1 MLKTTVPSGNEQLNM
16 ENGIGAPGQSGSELF
31 NGLEE
36 TDTPETEKKALD
48 LSVKL
53 SEDERLQLSRRI
65 KNDITSYIT
74 STGGRRGNVQ
84 AWRRDFELFPTGRSN
99 RWPGSSDVPAPLT
112 HIYVNNHH
120 SRLNQQIVKAVPP
133 FTAVAKTVEA
143 LEVSGDIEEAMT
155 SRLED
160 ADWEEIADQI
170 HLELPLVGNVGLRVT
185 YEHETNHVPR
195 HQFNIDLDT
204 YKLLL
209 ETGTVNA
216 VDAAWEA
223 MEKDEEG
230 NPKVIFSHEDEPG
243 YSGVKF
249 QVIPWEDFI
258 ILPATIRDPK
268 KAYGIGERLMIRGYD
283 LRQGAEDGTYIKEAV
298 EKVLEKR
305 QGAQPSD
312 RTERLDVQGL
322 TYYTNSSSFD
332 ADYEDYLCY
341 ELCWQMD
348 ANKDGKMEWVLI
360 TMHWDSG
367 EILRCS
373 YLPYEHGEPTYHLF
387 RYFPR
392 VKELFGMAV
401 SEKLATYQDAA
412 TAVIN
417 QIIDHA
423 DLNLNLF
430 GNIIYDQ
437 TSGYD
442 PAKQKHQLGKPI
454 RVDNIDGIKPL
465 QVAPMP
471 AEHYNVY
478 QLFKEIGDLIT
489 STSNPSLGK
498 VSESSKTLGEVQ
510 LVAAASG
517 MQFEEVASRVAR
529 TWANVFDQ
537 VRKLEAQ
544 YAQDG
549 VVNFRRKVAPAG
561 DIIGQIP
568 REMLLEQV
576 KLVPTGLKQL
586 ADMQSR
592 VQQATI
598 VQNTLLQHPLT
609 TGDPL
614 VMVETL
620 DVYLQSV
627 NYPKREKIM
636 EIVYQKVN
644 AMMQQQAA
652 LAQAGIDPTQQ
663 NLEGQEGGS
672 PPEAPKDA
680 AVPKESKA
688 ERILQGN
695 VNGPGNPT
703 QPPI

>member
-1 MLKTTVPSGNEQLNM
+1 MPPIEELENPI
-16 ENGIGAPGQSGSELF
+16 ENGNTGPPQIEEGLI
-31 NGLEE
+31 NGDAE
-36 TDTPETEKKALD
+36 DVKKQALD
-48 LSVKL
+48 LSVNL
-53 SEDERLQLSRRI
+53 SDEEMKQLERRVC
-65 KNDITSYIT
+65 NDITAYLA
-74 STGGRRGNVQ
+74 STATRRGNVQ
-84 AWRRDFELFPTGRSN
+84 QWRRDFELFPTGRSS
-99 RWPGSSDVPAPLT
+99 RWPGAADVPAPLT
-112 HIYVNNHH
+112 HIYVTNHH
-120 SRLNQQIVKAVPP
+120 TRLNQQIVKAVPP

-143 LEVSGDIEEAMT
+143 LEIAGDIEEAMT

-160 ADWEEIADQI
+160 ADWEEVADQI
-170 HLELPLVGNVGLRVT
+170 HLELPMVGNVGLRVT
-185 YEHETNHVPR
+185 YEQEVNHVPR
-195 HQFNIDLDT
+195 IQGDLDMAV

-209 ETGTVNA
+209 ESGVEPL
-216 VDAAWEA
+216 DAYWEA
-223 MEKDEEG
+223 IKKDEEG
-230 NPKVIFSHEDEPG
+230 SPELELNWIDEEG
-243 YSGVKF
+243 YTGVRF
-249 QVIPWEDFI
+249 CVVPWEDFV

-268 KAYGIGERLMIRGYD
+268 KAYGIGERMMIRGYD
-283 LRQGAEDGTYIKEAV
+283 LRRGVEDGIYIKEAV
-298 EKVLEKR
+298 DDILER
-305 QGAQPSD
+305 RPGSRLEGED
-312 RTERLDVQGL
+312 RTERLDVQGI
-322 TYYTNSSSFD
+322 THYNGSGSSFD

-348 ANKDGKMEWVLI
+348 ANKDGKMEWVVI
-360 TMHWDSG
+360 TLHWDSRR
-367 EILRCS
+367 ILRCS
-373 YLPYEHGEPTYHLF
+373 YLPYEHGEPYYHLF

-392 VKELFGMAV
+392 VKELCGMAV

-437 TSGYD
+437 SAGYD
-442 PAKQKHQLGKPI
+442 PARQKHKLGQPI
-454 RVDNIDGIKPL
+454 KVDNIEGIKPL

-498 VSESSKTLGEVQ
+498 VTESSKTLGEVQ

-529 TWANVFDQ
+529 TWAGVFDQ

-549 VVNFRRKVAPAG
+549 VVNFRRKVAPSG

-609 TGDPL
+609 MGDPMI
-614 VMVETL
+614 MVEML

-636 EIVYQKVN
+636 EIVYQKLN
-644 AMMQQQAA
+644 QMMMAQQAA
-652 LAQAGIDPTQQ
+652 AELGIDP
-663 NLEGQEGGS
+663 NNPEGNPEDPNS
-672 PPEAPKDA
+672 NPNTPPPPKEA
-680 AVPKESKA
+680 AVPKPNKA
-688 ERILQGN
+688 ERIMRGDMS
-695 VNGPGNPT
+695 GPGNPT